1 MEVETGVLDPMN
13 DQTRSEENP
22 SEAVK
27 RKQKRRPPQRAG
39 SRAAKHAEHGDVS
52 AQRGDASAQRDERA
66 CGLQAPGSPLSMAS
80 WRSKSK
86 SAGGGANDSAMHIP
100 VNTPFGSFKEQSGHE
115 GSIPSLEALSR
126 SRTELERLRRM
137 SSDTIDARQPKSDL
151 PLMRH
156 SPGSR
161 QHVSASPAEASQDR
175 HAEPSGSMG
184 GPERKGLVKEYRES
198 LGPIGILGPGLGP
211 EPSADKQQPSTGV
224 EPGDQSGSLCGSER
238 QGSMRQGSMGRSG
251 SLPGGDS
258 TAGTPTAGTPTGER
272 GAGRRSKDRK
282 GLFRRSS
289 IGSRGSSVLS
299 RRMSEIAERR
309 PSEDNEPGGRA
320 DEVGELRLVTQ
331 GFEHPKP

>member
-1 MEVETGVLDPMN
+1 MRDVEVETGVLDPMN

-27 RKQKRRPPQRAG
+27 RKQQRRPPQRAG
-39 SRAAKHAEHGDVS
+39 SRAGKHAELSDAS
-52 AQRGDASAQRDERA
+52 AQRGEPSTQRDERA
-66 CGLQAPGSPLSMAS
+66 CALQAPGSPLSMAS

-115 GSIPSLEALSR
+115 GSIPLLEALSR

-161 QHVSASPAEASQDR
+161 QHMSASPAEGSQDR
-175 HAEPSGSMG
+175 HAEPSGGMG

-198 LGPIGILGPGLGP
+198 LGPFGILGPGLGP

-224 EPGDQSGSLCGSER
+224 EPGDQSGSLRGSE
-238 QGSMRQGSMGRSG
+238 RQGSMGRSG

-258 TAGTPTAGTPTGER
+258 TAGTPTAGTPAGER

-289 IGSRGSSVLS
+289 IESRRSSVLS

-309 PSEDNEPGGRA
+309 PSEDEPGGRTN
-320 DEVGELRLVTQ
+320 EVGEIDPR
-331 GFEHPKP
+331 F